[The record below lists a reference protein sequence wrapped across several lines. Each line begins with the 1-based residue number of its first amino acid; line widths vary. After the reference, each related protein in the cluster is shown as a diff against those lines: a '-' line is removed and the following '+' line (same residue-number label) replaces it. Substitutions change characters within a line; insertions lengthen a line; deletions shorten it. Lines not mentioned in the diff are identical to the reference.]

1 MGKNGFFPLLVADHE
16 NEGLMV
22 VPEQTWDIEAKIN
35 EYEMDL
41 KMDEVRTVISTI
53 VNLRCPNHS

>member
-1 MGKNGFFPLLVADHE
+1 MADHE

>member
-1 MGKNGFFPLLVADHE
+1 M
-16 NEGLMV
+16 
-22 VPEQTWDIEAKIN
+22 VPEETREIAAEIN
-35 EYEMDL
+35 DYEMDL